1 MSYDLSIRADDRYSR
16 MTAKAPL
23 AAFIATLP
31 NVKPNGTSGF
41 VLDDPP
47 ARWMEIDLELV
58 SEDGD
63 YIGDEEG
70 ASETDINCLRLHI
83 PYGFF
88 REKGLAQEYLPTAQA
103 VAKHVGWTLLDEQTG
118 QAWPS
123 T

>member
-31 NVKPNGTSGF
+31 NVK
-41 VLDDPP
+41 
-47 ARWMEIDLELV
+47 MEIDLELV

-103 VAKHVGWTLLDEQTG
+103 IAKHVGWTLLDEQTG